1 MVAKNVGS
9 LLFSLHQKKILHKTF
24 HKNSIYTETDNAWSG
39 WRTFGGVG
47 FLAIQS
53 TGKVLNLVQV
63 LKWDS
68 SSWDLWEVVMFLFAL
83 AQEIFALT

>member
-1 MVAKNVGS
+1 MAKNVGS
-9 LLFSLHQKKILHKTF
+9 LVFSLHQKKILHKTF
-24 HKNSIYTETDNAWSG
+24 HKYSSYTETDNAWSG
-39 WRTFGGVG
+39 RRMFGGMG

-53 TGKVLNLVQV
+53 IGKVLNLVQV

-68 SSWDLWEVVMFLFAL
+68 SSWDLWELVMFLFAL